1 MDKLKVIADFMVFV
15 ESQLPEIEETE
26 ETIKWEAELQ
36 AEQDKHFEEMINNPE
51 LRPLKP
57 IYKSNYDLDIGKAS
71 EEDASRIYLQ
81 GLKDSFTM
89 MKNIGVIDLWKN

>member
-1 MDKLKVIADFMVFV
+1 MYKLKVIADFMAFV
-15 ESQLPEIEETE
+15 ETQLPEIEETK
-26 ETIKWEAELQ
+26 KWETELQ
-36 AEQDKHFEEMINNPE
+36 AEQDKRFEEMINNPE
-51 LRPLKP
+51 PRLLKP
-57 IYKSNYDLDIGKAS
+57 VDKSNYDLDIGDAS